1 LPYEQFNTELSLSK
15 KKPLADYA
23 KYSAL
28 GLQMAAFIVICTFA
42 GKYIDSFKLLKLP
55 IFTIL
60 GLIFGVFG
68 SMYYMIKK
76 L

>member
-1 LPYEQFNTELSLSK
+1 
-15 KKPLADYA
+15 
-23 KYSAL
+23 L

-42 GKYIDSFKLLKLP
+42 GKYIDSFKLLQIPL
-55 IFTIL
+55 FTII